1 MEARMGNII
10 KEYLRLK
17 RGAKEPNPY
26 RSPLELC
33 SIQLDWLPLEDTFFI
48 IIKKGGAIELRARD
62 KEARQSVIIPIS
74 YAKIQTVLVFMKSH
88 LPEVKSHMNSS
99 FPPEIIFYFENFF
112 VTLDD
117 ETKQLFRNIAKFL
130 KMPAPVFC
138 SNKFYLHLLC
148 RRLAKTIMNYMIM
161 QELYIFEHKIS
172 WGGYYWSLYHFKNA
186 LESELQLIL

>member
-17 RGAKEPNPY
+17 RGAKQPNPY

-48 IIKKGGAIELRARD
+48 IIKKGGVIELRARD

-74 YAKIQTVLVFMKSH
+74 YAKIQTVLVFMKIH
-88 LPEVKSHMNSS
+88 LPKVKKHKNSS
-99 FPPEIIFYFENFF
+99 FPPEIIFYFENLM
-112 VTLDD
+112 TLDD

-148 RRLAKTIMNYMIM
+148 RRLAKTIMNSMIM

-172 WGGYYWSLYHFKNA
+172 WGGYYWTLYYLKQT
-186 LESELQLIL
+186 LESELFN